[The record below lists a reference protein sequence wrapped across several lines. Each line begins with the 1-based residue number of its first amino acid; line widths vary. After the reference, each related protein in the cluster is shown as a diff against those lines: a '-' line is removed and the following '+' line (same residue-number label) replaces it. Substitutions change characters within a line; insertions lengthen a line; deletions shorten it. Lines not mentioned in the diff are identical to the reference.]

1 MMCRSWFN
9 RYSQCNIH
17 CIQRVSYE
25 WQGSD
30 MGQENDLIKNSFSEK
45 DKATGSLV
53 TLTPNSGN
61 TVQPVALMR
70 LGLFVPTLKSTARGR
85 TGQMA
90 SMDVIS
96 ELSQLSLVKAEGYEN
111 IKITG
116 VRLDMD
122 NDFKT
127 WVGIIHAFARHKAIG
142 DSITLSFV
150 EFVKLCGIPSARS
163 SAKLRKRLDLS
174 LTRIATNTISFSN
187 KAGDY
192 YVTHLVQS
200 AKYSPKTDQVTI
212 QADPK
217 IFELYQFDR
226 KVLLQLRAI
235 NALSRKESA
244 QALYTYIES
253 LPSNPAP
260 VSLARLRAR
269 LNLTSRTITQNA
281 TVRKAMEQLRDIGY
295 LDYTEIKRGRVVYFM
310 IHERRPKLRPDG
322 VALDLPLGSDDEID
336 VDDHSE
342 AGEGEL
348 VRVSAQERLILERIR
363 RGELK

>member
-1 MMCRSWFN
+1 ME
-9 RYSQCNIH
+9 H
-17 CIQRVSYE
+17 
-25 WQGSD
+25 D
-30 MGQENDLIKNSFSEK
+30 KDLIAEAFTEQ
-45 DKATGSLV
+45 DKVTGSVV
-53 TLTPNSGN
+53 TLVPNSNN

-90 SMDVIS
+90 SMDVTD
-96 ELSQLSLVKAEGYEN
+96 ELKQLSLVRSEGYEN
-111 IKITG
+111 IRITG
-116 VRLDMD
+116 ARLDMD

-127 WVGIIHAFARHKAIG
+127 WVGIIHAFARYKVLG
-142 DSITLSFV
+142 DTVTLPFV

-163 SAKLRKRLDLS
+163 SARLRKRLDAS
-174 LTRIATNTISFSN
+174 LTRIATNTISFTN

-200 AKYSPKTDQVTI
+200 AKYSPRTDEVTL

-244 QALYTYIES
+244 QALYTFIES

-295 LDYTEIKRGRVVYFM
+295 LDYTELKRGRTVYFH
-310 IHERRPKLRPDG
+310 IHYRRPKLRPDHI
-322 VALDLPLGSDDEID
+322 PLGLPPELEAELSEDETEILP
-336 VDDHSE
+336 E
-342 AGEGEL
+342 PEGEM
-348 VRVSAQERLILERIR
+348 VRLSPEERLLLEKIR
-363 RGELK
+363 RGEFK

>member
-1 MMCRSWFN
+1 MEQDN
-9 RYSQCNIH
+9 Y
-17 CIQRVSYE
+17 
-25 WQGSD
+25 
-30 MGQENDLIKNSFSEK
+30 LIKSSFCET
-45 DKATGSLV
+45 DKETGTVV
-53 TLTPNSGN
+53 TLTPNSSN

-85 TGQMA
+85 TGLMA
-90 SMDVIS
+90 SMDVTS

-116 VRLDMD
+116 ARLDMD
-122 NDFKT
+122 SDFKT
-127 WVGIIHAFARHKAIG
+127 WVGIIHAFARHKIIG
-142 DSITLSFV
+142 DSVSLPFV

-163 SAKLRKRLDLS
+163 SARLRKRLDSS
-174 LTRIATNTISFSN
+174 LARIATNTLSFSN

-200 AKYSPKTDQVTI
+200 AKYSPKTDLVTI

-269 LNLTSRTITQNA
+269 LNLTSRVITQNA

-295 LDYTEIKRGRVVYFM
+295 LDYSEVKRGKIVYFI
-310 IHERRPKLRPDG
+310 IHERRPKLRPG
-322 VALDLPLGSDDEID
+322 DLPHGLSLVGEEYIEID
-336 VDDHSE
+336 ERNEQS
-342 AGEGEL
+342 EGEL
-348 VRVSAQERLILERIR
+348 VRLSPAEKQLLDRIR
-363 RGELK
+363 HGKLK

>member
-1 MMCRSWFN
+1 MEQDN
-9 RYSQCNIH
+9 Y
-17 CIQRVSYE
+17 
-25 WQGSD
+25 
-30 MGQENDLIKNSFSEK
+30 LIKSSFCET
-45 DKATGSLV
+45 DKETGTVV
-53 TLTPNSGN
+53 TLTPNSSN

-85 TGQMA
+85 TGLMA
-90 SMDVIS
+90 SMDVTS

-116 VRLDMD
+116 ARLDMD
-122 NDFKT
+122 SDFKT
-127 WVGIIHAFARHKAIG
+127 WVGIIHAFARHKIIG
-142 DSITLSFV
+142 DSVSLPFV

-163 SAKLRKRLDLS
+163 SARLRKRLDSS
-174 LTRIATNTISFSN
+174 LARIATNTLSFSN

-200 AKYSPKTDQVTI
+200 AKYSPKTDLVTI

-269 LNLTSRTITQNA
+269 LNLTSRVITQNA

-295 LDYTEIKRGRVVYFM
+295 LDYSEVKRGKIVYFI
-310 IHERRPKLRPDG
+310 IHERRPKLRPG
-322 VALDLPLGSDDEID
+322 DLPHGLPLVGEEYIEID
-336 VDDHSE
+336 ERNEQS
-342 AGEGEL
+342 EGEL
-348 VRVSAQERLILERIR
+348 VRLSPAEKQLLDRIR
-363 RGELK
+363 HGKLK